1 MPCLVQTILINC
13 VFRTDLSLGSQKVF
27 DCYKKFSY
35 TTLKYKWK
43 FYKKILHSYEAHDQF
58 TCTLLPIKQTIQ
70 LLVLFT
76 TSLHK
81 VNLTATS
88 HKSLC
93 LKLTKI
99 FNEAERDPNK
109 LPATEDSA
117 KQTQIHIIQPTISCF
132 SLFFWGWRSA
142 TWLPQLLAN

>member
-1 MPCLVQTILINC
+1 VPCLVQTILINC
-13 VFRTDLSLGSQKVF
+13 VFRTDLSLGSQ
-27 DCYKKFSY
+27 
-35 TTLKYKWK
+35 
-43 FYKKILHSYEAHDQF
+43 KKILHSYEAHDQF

-93 LKLTKI
+93 PKLTKI

-109 LPATEDSA
+109 LPAT
-117 KQTQIHIIQPTISCF
+117 
-132 SLFFWGWRSA
+132 
-142 TWLPQLLAN
+142 